1 MPNDTAPVAPT
12 VGGDDWSDRLQAATQ
27 VERNV
32 FVIAGAGT
40 GKTSLLT
47 ARLCYCLVWRAF
59 HHARSHGRP
68 QAAVREVVAMT
79 FTEKAAA
86 EMRDRARTYLQAWL
100 YPGTAVEPADARFVE
115 AVRRDLYDRLRCTE
129 SEWRRVLRAVL
140 TYLNEVRISTIHS
153 FCAGLLRAYAFEA
166 SIPPQFEVIGDD
178 LWDQVFHEEWLF
190 YLLDL
195 LGHDPRP
202 EPAYRQARAAVRWF
216 ARKYHLDLETLS
228 SMARSAAVSSITMG
242 SSLDRQT
249 AWEAAAWEAY
259 HRRLQDRGFLQAVL
273 EAVQAYRPRSPKSQ
287 QFRAFLIDHLTSL
300 VDGPGR
306 RRYPPPDLSDRW
318 KDIRPRLE
326 QAAEA
331 CASRLPEARV
341 PRFLHF
347 FRALLFSV
355 DLALTRRM
363 GEAFAPFLERLQR
376 RFRQEGYLTYDD
388 LLWQTYRLL
397 AQNPT
402 VRQSLQAQI
411 RHILVDEFQDTNP
424 VQMDILRLLGQDVQ
438 THQWRPGCIFV
449 VGDPKQSIYA
459 FRDADLAAFQR
470 FYEDLQQ
477 SPDFLNCVLRQNFR
491 SGATVLDFVNAA
503 CGPLFEEDR
512 QKYPLAEG
520 ESLTDRY
527 SLFPATDPS
536 DAAAESITDFLK
548 RMVVHPDRYV
558 QPPYIPIYPAPAYRP
573 DSGRPVLYCLE
584 TASDDRDDLW
594 AQTIASTVVRWV
606 EGKEP
611 RAKSQGFGVEGQALR
626 PAPDAL
632 REEPP
637 WDRVAVLFRSMT
649 HVDRLARLAQKFH
662 ELGIPFVVEGD
673 RQFFQKTE
681 VLDVLN
687 MLRVWVNPYDRP
699 ALIGWL
705 RSPIVG
711 VSDDFLFHLAGWERG
726 EWLMDPGAWVLW
738 PPVPGPRTHPGS
750 PAVLQA
756 ADLTVWTQAREA
768 FLRLFP
774 RLADEWDRAEAAI
787 RRLQDHRNRHRDDPP
802 ARVLTTLFQE
812 FRVPAVYVSHP
823 MGPQKVMNLWKLVE
837 LAYRWFDQG
846 DTTVDRWVQRLQT
859 SAWAGIEE
867 SESLL
872 ADPELNACRW
882 MTIHKAKGLEFDLV
896 IVADAHFLGQPE
908 SGRDTAPPCQ
918 VELTPDGRLGIAVQ
932 RSAAGQTIYN
942 VTFLLHHLRR
952 NQLEEAEKKRLF
964 YVACT
969 RARDSLVLVCMY
981 PRWGRRDPPACRLAQ
996 LLRAGD
1002 FIDVRPIRSQAD
1014 LEAMAHGAWLTA
1026 HGHGPSVMTHELIEA
1041 YSRVWT
1047 DLRRRWERFR
1057 QAESVQRRPSDQDRV
1072 PDVTSVPVE
1081 EGGLISFALWTPAFQ
1096 GPEAGSPH
1104 GRWVG
1109 TLVHEAL
1116 ARIPLDPQVDDLA
1129 WVEAFLTYEAPL
1141 LLQRALVEK
1150 DIQGTDVPAILDES
1164 FQLLRMFLQ
1173 SPLWRYMKPRIRARE
1188 IPFLQS
1194 ADARGRHFWEGRIDV
1209 IVEDI
1214 SPQGT
1219 TLWVCDYKTDAE
1231 SRPSVLIRQ
1240 YRAQIQVYRAYIQ
1253 KVFPQQ
1259 DVRAALIGVR
1269 QAQWIPVPMGR
1280 SAPSPPSPLLIA
1292 P

>member
-1 MPNDTAPVAPT
+1 MPSDTVPIVLP
-12 VGGDDWSDRLQAATQ
+12 GGEDDGSDRLQAVTQ

-47 ARLCYCLVWRAF
+47 ARLCYFLVWRAF

-100 YPGTAVEPADARFVE
+100 DPGQPVEPADARFVA
-115 AVRRDLYDRLRCTE
+115 AVRRDLYERLGSTE
-129 SEWRRVLRAVL
+129 SEWRRVLRTVL
-140 TYLNEVRISTIHS
+140 AYLNEVRISTIHS

-166 SIPPQFEVIGDD
+166 SIPPQFEIIGDD
-178 LWDQVFHEEWLF
+178 LWDQIFHEEWLF

-202 EPAYRQARAAVRWF
+202 EPPYRRARAAIRWF
-216 ARKYHLDLETLS
+216 SRRYHLDLETLS
-228 SMARSAAVSSITMG
+228 SMARSAAISSITRG
-242 SSLDRQT
+242 HSLDQQT
-249 AWEAAAWEAY
+249 AWEARAWEAY
-259 HRRLQDRGFLQAVL
+259 HRRLRDRGFLSAAL
-273 EAVQAYRPRSPKSQ
+273 EAVRAYRPRSPKSQ
-287 QFRAFLIDHLTSL
+287 AFQAFLIDHLTSL
-300 VDGPGR
+300 IQGSRG
-306 RRYPPPDLSDRW
+306 RRYPPPDLNDRW
-318 KDIRPRLE
+318 RDIRSRLE
-326 QAAEA
+326 RAAEA
-331 CASRLPEARV
+331 CASQLPEVRV
-341 PRFLHF
+341 PRFLHL
-347 FRALLFSV
+347 FRAFLFSV
-355 DLALTRRM
+355 DPVLTRRM
-363 GEAFAPFLERLQR
+363 GEAFAPFLDRLR
-376 RFRQEGYLTYDD
+376 RRLRQEGYLTYDD
-388 LLWQTYRLL
+388 LLWETYRLL
-397 AQNPT
+397 TQSPT
-402 VRQSLQAQI
+402 VRQSLQAQV

-424 VQMDILRLLGQDVQ
+424 VQMDILRLLGQDVT
-438 THQWRPGCIFV
+438 THRWRPGCLFI

-477 SPDFLNCVLRQNFR
+477 SPDFLSCVLRQNFR
-491 SGATVLDFVNAA
+491 SGPALLDFVNAV

-512 QKYPLAEG
+512 RRYPLAEG
-520 ESLTDRY
+520 EDLTDRY
-527 SLFPATDPS
+527 GLLPAADPS
-536 DAAAESITDFLK
+536 DPAAESITDFLK
-548 RMVVHPDRYV
+548 RTVVHPDRYV
-558 QPPYIPIYPAPAYRP
+558 QPPYIPVYPASPRP
-573 DSGRPVLYCLE
+573 SDSGRPVLYCLE
-584 TASDDRDDLW
+584 DASDDRDDLW
-594 AQTIASTVVRWV
+594 AQTIATAVVRWAA
-606 EGKEP
+606 
-611 RAKSQGFGVEGQALR
+611 RQGGSSG
-626 PAPDAL
+626 
-632 REEPP
+632 EPP
-637 WDRVAVLFRSMT
+637 WERIAVLFRSMT
-649 HVDRLARLAQKFH
+649 HTDRLARLARTFH

-711 VSDDFLFHLAGWERG
+711 VSDDFLFHLAGWECR
-726 EWLMDPGAWVLW
+726 EWVGTPDAGVLW
-738 PPVPGPRTHPGS
+738 PPVSPNTTGPGA

-756 ADLTVWTQAREA
+756 ADPSVWTQARAA
-768 FLRLFP
+768 FLRQFP
-774 RLADEWDRAEAAI
+774 RLADEWDRAETAI
-787 RRLQDHRNRHRDDPP
+787 RRLQDHRCRHRDDPP

-812 FRVPAVYVSHP
+812 FRIPAVYAP
-823 MGPQKVMNLWKLVE
+823 YPTGPQRVMNLWKLVE
-837 LAYRWFDQG
+837 LAYRWSDQG

-859 SAWAGIEE
+859 SARVGVEE

-896 IVADAHFLGQPE
+896 VVADAHFLGQPAE
-908 SGRDTAPPCQ
+908 TGRDAAGPCQ

-932 RSAAGQTIYN
+932 RGPAGHPLYN

-969 RARDSLVLVCMY
+969 RARDHLVLVCLT
-981 PRWGRRDPPACRLAQ
+981 PRPGRRDRTACRLAQ
-996 LLRAGD
+996 CLQAGALL
-1002 FIDVRPIRSQAD
+1002 DVRPIRSRAD
-1014 LEAMAHGAWLTA
+1014 LGALERPESA
-1026 HGHGPSVMTHELIEA
+1026 RPASPLGPDREA
-1041 YSRVWT
+1041 YVRVWT
-1047 DLRRRWERFR
+1047 DFRQRWERFC
-1057 QAESVQRRPSDQDRV
+1057 QAEPVGRRPSDHDRV
-1072 PDVTSVPVE
+1072 PDVASVPVE
-1081 EGGLISFALWTPAFQ
+1081 DDGLGPPLLGTPAVY

-1116 ARIPLDPQVDDLA
+1116 ARIPLDPTGDDLR

-1141 LLQRALVEK
+1141 LLQRALVEG
-1150 DIQGTDVPAILDES
+1150 DIRETDVPDVLEES
-1164 FQLLRMFLQ
+1164 FQLLRLFLG
-1173 SPLWRYMKPRIRARE
+1173 SPLWHYMKPRIRARE
-1188 IPFLQS
+1188 IPFLGP
-1194 ADARGRHFWEGRIDV
+1194 ADARGRRFWEGRIDV
-1209 IVEDI
+1209 ILEDA

-1240 YRAQIQVYRAYIQ
+1240 YRSQIQVYRAYIQ
-1253 KVFPQQ
+1253 KVFPHPNVQ
-1259 DVRAALIGVR
+1259 AALIGVR
-1269 QAQWIPVPMGR
+1269 QARWIPVPTGR
-1280 SAPSPPSPLLIA
+1280 TASRPPAPLPIPP
-1292 P
+1292 